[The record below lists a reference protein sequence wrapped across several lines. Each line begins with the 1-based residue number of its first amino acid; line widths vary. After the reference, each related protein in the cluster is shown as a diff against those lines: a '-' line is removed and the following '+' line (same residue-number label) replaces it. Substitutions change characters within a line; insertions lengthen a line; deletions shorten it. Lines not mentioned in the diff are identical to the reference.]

1 MTRLVTVLMLI
12 AAACTPLVDEAPLAP
27 TSAEAAGEYVKPM
40 LPVYETAAEKA
51 PGKADQY
58 DDFKNANLDVYGVTA
73 APGVTVRPA
82 AEWEPVHAMLLAY
95 NSGLP
100 GGIKKTQVDIIAGA
114 KDVVDIFVIYE
125 NASDKSDL
133 QNQCAYYG
141 VSMSGVQWLN
151 MNNDTIWMR
160 DFGPI
165 SIMSQGKNGWLDNRY
180 YPNRVYDDA
189 TPTLV
194 GDSWSKT
201 VYRTPV
207 DMEGGNF
214 MCDTQGTCFHTE
226 SIYWA
231 NATSQANVDQYF
243 SDYFGCTD
251 KIVVA
256 KMDGEGTGHI
266 DMSHKIVTDSKVI
279 VGEYGY
285 EDPTNKQILDQNAQI
300 IAAAGFDVVRMPMP
314 SNGGGI
320 FRSYTNSLLVN
331 GVNLWPTYSVDPDL
345 QAEAAQV
352 YQQVLPGYTHVPIL
366 SDEVITWA
374 GAIHCVTMT
383 SAQGQPGALEAA
395 PAVICDEW
403 DCYPGGGGPAGC
415 GDVTYEGCCEGDL
428 LQYCEGGQLKQ
439 SQCDAGSCGWDAGKG
454 FYNCGTNGGG
464 DPSGQHPKDCGGG
477 CQPACAGKECGG
489 DGCGGSCGTCPA
501 GEDCVA
507 GICED
512 EPCQPACAGKECGG
526 DGCGGSC
533 GACPAGEG
541 CDQGQCVGSGDA
553 CGGITYE
560 GCCDGDLLQYCADGE
575 LGAMDCTAES
585 ADNICGWFAGDASN
599 PAGYYCGPAGAV
611 SPAGDPTGTFP
622 LACPGA
628 TCTPDCAGKACGDD
642 GCGGA
647 CGTCAGGL
655 VCAEGACACQ
665 PDCGG
670 KQCGDD
676 GCGGLCGTCPDAWY
690 CDLGACVAGTCDPVC
705 EGRECG
711 GDGCG
716 ALCGTCAD
724 GVPCLDGVCTE
735 LDDLPAECPEG
746 TVPVDGECVDG
757 GPAPDEIGLSAGD
770 ADGSCNASGT
780 APASGWVLVI
790 LLVGLLS
797 LLRRRS
803 VVTTR

>member
-1 MTRLVTVLMLI
+1 MMRLVLMTLLMT
-12 AAACTPLVDEAPLAP
+12 AACAPLVDEAPLP
-27 TSAEAAGEYVKPM
+27 PPGAEAAGDYAKPM
-40 LPVYETAAEKA
+40 LPVYETAAERA

-82 AEWEPVHAMLLAY
+82 AEWEPVHAMLMAY

-100 GGIKKTQVDIIAGA
+100 GGIKKTLVDIIAGA

-133 QNQCAYYG
+133 QNTCAYYG

-165 SIMSQGKNGWLDNRY
+165 SIMGQGKNAWLDNRY

-194 GDSWSKT
+194 GDAWGKT
-201 VYRTPV
+201 VYRTPI

-231 NATSQANVDQYF
+231 NATSQSNIDQYF
-243 SDYFGCTD
+243 SDYFGCSN

-256 KMDGEGTGHI
+256 KMSGEGTGHI
-266 DMSHKIVTDSKVI
+266 DMSHKIVTDSKVL
-279 VGEYGY
+279 VGAYGN
-285 EDPTNKQILDQNAQI
+285 EDAANKQILDQNAQI
-300 IAAAGFDVVRMPMP
+300 IAAAGFDVVRIPMP
-314 SNGGGI
+314 SNAGGT

-331 GVNLWPTYSVDPDL
+331 NVNLWPTYSVNPGL

-352 YQQVLPGYTHVPIL
+352 YAQVLPGYTHVPIL

-383 SAQGQPGALEAA
+383 STQGQPGALEAD
-395 PAVICDEW
+395 PAVICDAW
-403 DCYPGGGGPAGC
+403 DCTPGGGGPVGC
-415 GDVTYEGCCEGDL
+415 GGVTYEGCCDGDQ

-489 DGCGGSCGTCPA
+489 DGCGGSCGTCAP

-507 GICED
+507 GTCED
-512 EPCQPACAGKECGG
+512 PTCQPACAGKECGG

-533 GACPAGEG
+533 GTCPGGED
-541 CDQGQCVGSGDA
+541 CDQGQCVGGGDD

-560 GCCDGDLLQYCADGE
+560 GCCDGDLLMYCADGE
-575 LGAMDCTAES
+575 LGTMDCTAET
-585 ADNICGWFAGDASN
+585 AGNVCGWFAGDAGN
-599 PAGYYCGPAGAV
+599 PQGYYCGPAGAV
-611 SPAGDPTGTFP
+611 NPAGDPTGTFP

-628 TCTPDCAGKACGDD
+628 ACTPDCAGKTCGDD
-642 GCGGA
+642 GCGGV

-655 VCAEGACACQ
+655 TCQDGGCVCQ
-665 PDCGG
+665 PDCEAQ
-670 KQCGDD
+670 QCGDD
-676 GCGGLCGTCPDAWY
+676 GCGDLCGACPADWY
-690 CDLGACVAGTCDPVC
+690 CDQGACVAGTCTPAC
-705 EGRECG
+705 AGKECG

-716 ALCGTCAD
+716 GLCGTCAD
-724 GVPCLDGVCTE
+724 GVPCLEGQCTP
-735 LDDLPAECPEG
+735 LDDLPGECPEG
-746 TVPVDGECVDG
+746 TLPVDGECVTT
-757 GPAPDEIGLSAGD
+757 GPAPDDIGLSAGD
-770 ADGSCNASGT
+770 TGGSCSAAGA
-780 APASGWVLVI
+780 APAPGGLLLLLAGLVLV
-790 LLVGLLS
+790 
-797 LLRRRS
+797 LRRRS
-803 VVTTR
+803 AVPAR